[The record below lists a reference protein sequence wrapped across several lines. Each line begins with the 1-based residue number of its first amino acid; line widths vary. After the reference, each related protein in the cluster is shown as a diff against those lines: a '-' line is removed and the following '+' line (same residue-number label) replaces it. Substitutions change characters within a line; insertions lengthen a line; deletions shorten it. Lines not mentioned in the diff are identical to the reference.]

1 LDKEKGFEGDLLS
14 ALFSLTTH
22 ENFEKKL
29 FEDYHSA
36 EDGLPRRLLDLVAIV
51 HSHGFRTP
59 INYIA
64 GALGESINDLT
75 KCITEELGGV
85 LVIPNG
91 TSVVQCRHR
100 IIANYYFLNYIAGN
114 GDPAL
119 LIGLLEILSR
129 QFTIADIRLHPLPYR
144 IYRELISFE
153 FLYDQYFDRKTRNS
167 DCERLF
173 HEAQRFYGR
182 DGIFWLHF
190 GRYYRKT
197 GRLPQAIDCFR
208 TGLDFYESYQTKHSL
223 GLALVETY
231 LEGGTDDDY
240 DEGIK
245 LLEYERIS
253 RGTSDAYP
261 TATLLQLLTKV
272 LRKNGK
278 NSDALKRA
286 KECFNYGMKHFRNDD
301 HFQAVAG
308 EYLKNGF

>member
-1 LDKEKGFEGDLLS
+1 M
-14 ALFSLTTH
+14 
-22 ENFEKKL
+22 
-29 FEDYHSA
+29 
-36 EDGLPRRLLDLVAIV
+36 VAIV
-51 HSHGFRTP
+51 HSHGFRIP
-59 INYIA
+59 VNYIA
-64 GALGESINDLT
+64 GALGESIENLT
-75 KCITEELGGV
+75 KCIIEELGGV

-100 IIANYYFLNYIAGN
+100 VIASYYFDNYISGE

-119 LIGLLEILSR
+119 LIGLLEFLSR

-153 FLYDQYFDRKTRNS
+153 FLYDQYFDRRTRNS

-173 HEAQRFYGR
+173 HEAQSFYGR

-197 GRLPQAIDCFR
+197 GRLSEAIDCFR

-231 LEGGTDDDY
+231 LEGGSDENY
-240 DEGIK
+240 EEGIK

-253 RGTSDAYP
+253 RGTSDSYP

-272 LRKNGK
+272 LRKDGK
-278 NSDALKRA
+278 NSDAIKRA

-301 HFQAVAG
+301 HFQAVASD
-308 EYLKNGF
+308 YLKSGFS